1 VLRLRAMSRTIPQR
15 ELRNDSA
22 AVLRA
27 VRAGETFVITNNGL
41 PVAELRP
48 TGQRRRLV
56 PRTELEQLAGQLQP
70 IDATRFRADLEAL
83 VDQNVEVV
91 DGRQP

>member
-1 VLRLRAMSRTIPQR
+1 MSRTIPQR

-56 PRTELEQLAGQLQP
+56 PRTELEQLAGQLEP

>member
-1 VLRLRAMSRTIPQR
+1 MSRTIPQR

-27 VRAGETFVITNNGL
+27 RTAPVRAGETFVITNNGL

-56 PRTELEQLAGQLQP
+56 PRTELEQLAGQLEP